1 MKMYLKEIQDRS
13 DQYLAEYIQILI
25 DEANEISG
33 ELSSRGFTVYFNEP
47 DKYVIGYG
55 PRSRVF
61 REIGSV
67 DITKQEN
74 TKL

>member
-1 MKMYLKEIQDRS
+1 
-13 DQYLAEYIQILI
+13 LI